1 MIKRR
6 ERTRKRTRRIVFAA
20 LAAGSA
26 ALATLLS
33 YQYGFWGRANH
44 QVDQTAPRRTAPLV
58 NAREGPPERERPTP
72 ELLPLPGDRGPTAPE
87 AQAKHLPQSGS
98 LPPLDRSDALVREL
112 ALSISSRPELVTW
125 LASDELIRRFA
136 TSVDNVADGLS
147 PRMHVP
153 ALAPKEPFRI
163 IRRDGRLFIDPASY
177 RRYDA
182 IADVFSSLPTS
193 SCAELYA
200 RLGPLI
206 ESAFSDLGYPP
217 EIFRERTEAA
227 IREILTTPSVRGDTE
242 VELKVITYAFRDPAL
257 EGLSPVQKHLL
268 RMGPRNARRI
278 VAKVREIALAIG
290 VPRDQLPSAQIY
302 RADRG

>member
-1 MIKRR
+1 MNPFGDSEVPPREEMIKRR

-33 YQYGFWGRANH
+33 YQYGFWGRANR
-44 QVDQTAPRRTAPLV
+44 QVDQTAPGRTAPLV
-58 NAREGPPERERPTP
+58 NAREGPRERPTP
-72 ELLPLPGDRGPTAPE
+72 ELLPLPGDRGPTPPE
-87 AQAKHLPQSGS
+87 AQAKHLPRSGS

-153 ALAPKEPFRI
+153 ALAPEEPFRI

-193 SCAELYA
+193 SCATRPVKAEMINSVEPS
-200 RLGPLI
+200 GLI
-206 ESAFSDLGYPP
+206 TTRAANSA
-217 EIFRERTEAA
+217 EASTTTSTPTSVSSSA
-227 IREILTTPSVRGDTE
+227 PIALTTPACVVSVSLT
-242 VELKVITYAFRDPAL
+242 
-257 EGLSPVQKHLL
+257 
-268 RMGPRNARRI
+268 
-278 VAKVREIALAIG
+278 
-290 VPRDQLPSAQIY
+290 PSSKSMKS
-302 RADRG
+302 